1 MEMDNKN
8 NATKNA
14 NYFLHA
20 NFYSKPRLIKKSSF
34 SMATFEKESKLAITL
49 DLYGGIIFLVLSYR
63 STKLFLKILIFA
75 LFSYSF
81 SSKNPLKSQRNVIF
95 NILLLQ
101 LAKFLNIAHSHS
113 LKCSVKF
120 RFNFALES
128 LTAGNASIYKLI

>member
-1 MEMDNKN
+1 MISVMKEIRSKLWTLRSAVKHHSQPLIIISTASTIWYQIKFNMEMDDKN
-8 NATKNA
+8 NATK

-20 NFYSKPRLIKKSSF
+20 NFYSKPRLIKKSSP

-81 SSKNPLKSQRNVIF
+81 SSKNPLKS
-95 NILLLQ
+95 
-101 LAKFLNIAHSHS
+101 
-113 LKCSVKF
+113 
-120 RFNFALES
+120 
-128 LTAGNASIYKLI
+128 